1 MSTPGG
7 LAVSKLSPSDDDR
20 ESDLPDLA
28 GGDREEILAVLDDLI
43 QEAHD
48 KAANG
53 RVRDA
58 ENEKVRQGWFRTVG
72 YLAGQYRQ
80 LKKDEQLDEMQ
91 AELDLLKEVNGLTDD
106 D

>member
-1 MSTPGG
+1 M
-7 LAVSKLSPSDDDR
+7 VSKPPQPN
-20 ESDLPDLA
+20 EPNVPDLEA
-28 GGDREEILAVLDDLI
+28 ADRREILALLDDLI

-72 YLAGQYRQ
+72 YLAGQFRQ
-80 LKKDEQLDEMQ
+80 LKKDQDLEEMQ
-91 AELDLLKEVNGLTDD
+91 EEIELLKEINGLDNDD
-106 D
+106 